1 MGKNEC
7 LTEAM
12 AGAARQRLRR
22 MVRAHERSCRCG
34 NVGNCARRSRHASSA
49 RSAVGRSIAAVVF
62 TCVFMGVIYLG
73 SLGVPT
79 VRHVLAQCESV
90 NIYGN
95 CQSESSASEDTDPCV
110 LINAVGACE
119 NRYQVEHPAHTMVK

>member
-1 MGKNEC
+1 MGKNEY

-12 AGAARQRLRR
+12 AGAVRQRLRR
-22 MVRAHERSCRCG
+22 MVRADGRSCRCG
-34 NVGNCARRSRHASSA
+34 KASNCAKRSHHPSLA
-49 RSAVGRSIAAVVF
+49 RPAVRCGIGAVVC
-62 TCVFMGVIYLG
+62 TCALMGGIHLG
-73 SLGVPT
+73 SLGAPT

>member
-1 MGKNEC
+1 MSVWQGQQ
-7 LTEAM
+7 LRQTLAPPFLSEAS
-12 AGAARQRLRR
+12 RQ
-22 MVRAHERSCRCG
+22 VRY
-34 NVGNCARRSRHASSA
+34 RRSGFYLRVDGGIH
-49 RSAVGRSIAAVVF
+49 
-62 TCVFMGVIYLG
+62 LG
-73 SLGVPT
+73 SLGAPT

>member
-1 MGKNEC
+1 MGKNEY

-49 RSAVGRSIAAVVF
+49 RSAVRCGIGAVVC
-62 TCVFMGVIYLG
+62 TCALMGGYI
-73 SLGVPT
+73 
-79 VRHVLAQCESV
+79 
-90 NIYGN
+90 
-95 CQSESSASEDTDPCV
+95 
-110 LINAVGACE
+110 
-119 NRYQVEHPAHTMVK
+119 

>member
-12 AGAARQRLRR
+12 AGAARQRSRR
-22 MVRAHERSCRCG
+22 TVGAHERSCRCG

-49 RSAVGRSIAAVVF
+49 RSAVGRGITAVVF
-62 TCVFMGVIYLG
+62 TCAFMGVIHLV
-73 SLGVPT
+73 SVSMPT
-79 VRHVLAQCESV
+79 AGHLLAQCELV
-90 NIYGN
+90 NVYGN